1 LATSPPSEGR
11 KSKILDTIAWIAFG
25 DIAARIAKA
34 FNLEQSIRAAGMYI
48 HPYAYVAKVIM
59 YTFLTGLGLGIGTYI
74 LWLMYPVTKIV
85 LAMGVM
91 SFLVPLMMF
100 AYMLAYPSMVASS
113 RAEAVEY
120 ELPFF
125 AAYLTTMARSGVSPE
140 KVIETIARIKL
151 FKAISEEC
159 RRILRNMKIFGQD
172 PLEAIDAVASAHPSR
187 TFREFMLGYTT
198 TLRTGGD
205 VIHYLEI
212 RTSELFRKKIEEVRS
227 VADRIGLFMEM
238 FAAMNV
244 IAALSLY
251 IFFIVSSIAPVGMF
265 TPSLFTLFALII
277 QPSLTGLMLLLAHK
291 MVPADPLYNK
301 RYYMH
306 LMVSIPLGL
315 VVGIVLYVLTP
326 VVMGSSLANQVV
338 ATYAAVCIALVIAAI
353 GGVKGYL
360 EKRRVEGGLELSLS
374 NFLRDLTETRKT
386 GLSIERCITYLAQR
400 NYGTLTE
407 VVKRMAAALMAGI
420 SVVDAIRNAVRRL
433 YSWFGLL
440 VFKFLVDAIEYG
452 GAAPQILDMVSHFTS
467 EMAALRDE
475 LKRRLRAYVMIPYL
489 AAVILAITSILI
501 LGMIAK
507 SMHITVGILGGG
519 GSAAYAPMSS
529 RIKVTPETLASIS
542 LIAGVGNAINS
553 WIMGLVCGKL
563 RDMTLLAGFI
573 HSIILAVIATVA
585 AMFAFMF
592 GIAPLLH

>member
-1 LATSPPSEGR
+1 MARSVAEKR
-11 KSKILDTIAWIAFG
+11 KTKFLDTIAWIAFG
-25 DIAARIAKA
+25 DVAARIARV
-34 FNLEQSIRAAGMYI
+34 FNLEQNIRAAGMYT
-48 HPYAYVAKVIM
+48 HPYAYVAKVLFV
-59 YTFLTGLGLGIGTYI
+59 TFIIGLSLGLGTYI
-74 LWLMYPVTKIV
+74 TWLVYPSIKLVAALGMMAVI
-85 LAMGVM
+85 
-91 SFLVPLMMF
+91 VPLMIF
-100 AYMLAYPSMVASS
+100 AYMLAYPSMLASA

-140 KVIETIARIKL
+140 KVVETIARIKL

-159 RRILRNMKIFGQD
+159 KRILRNMKIFGQD
-172 PLEAIDAVASAHPSR
+172 PLEAIDAVASTHPSR
-187 TFREFMLGYTT
+187 SFREFMLGYTT

-227 VADRIGLFMEM
+227 VADRVGLFMEM
-238 FAAMNV
+238 FAALNV

-291 MVPADPLYNK
+291 MVPSDPLYNK
-301 RYYMH
+301 KYYMY
-306 LMVSIPLGL
+306 LMISIPVGMVVGVILYMLSPFIAGSSMAMRVASVYISVCVAL
-315 VVGIVLYVLTP
+315 VV
-326 VVMGSSLANQVV
+326 
-338 ATYAAVCIALVIAAI
+338 AAL

-360 EKRRVEGGLELSLS
+360 EKRRLEGGLELALS

-400 NYGTLTE
+400 NYGTLTN

-489 AAVILAITSILI
+489 AAIILAITSILI

-507 SMHITVGILGGG
+507 SMHVTMGILGGG
-519 GSAAYAPMSS
+519 GGTAAYAPMSS

-553 WIMGLVCGKL
+553 WVMGLVCGKL
-563 RDMTLLAGFI
+563 REMTVLAGFI
-573 HSIILAVIATVA
+573 HSIILVVIATA
-585 AMFAFMF
+585 SALFAFMI